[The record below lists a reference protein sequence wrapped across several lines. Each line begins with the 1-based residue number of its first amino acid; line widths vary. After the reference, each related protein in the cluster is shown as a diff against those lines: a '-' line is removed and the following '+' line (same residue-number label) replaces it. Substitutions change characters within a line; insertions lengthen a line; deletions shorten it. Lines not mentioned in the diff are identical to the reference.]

1 MSLYRTL
8 ISAQDL
14 LALRAGDAD
23 LVLLDC
29 RFDLA
34 NASAGEAA
42 YAAGHI
48 PGAHY
53 LHLDRDLSSDKIDAQ
68 GRFRGRHPLPTRER
82 FATLVGALGITPRTQ
97 VVVYDAQGGMF
108 AARPWWMLRWL
119 GHDAVAV
126 LDGGLQAWQAAGG
139 TLDTAVPARSD
150 APAYPLGD
158 RTMPTIE
165 ADALLQ
171 KLDAVTVVD
180 ARAPERYRGE
190 VEPLDKAAGHIPGA
204 RNRFFQHN
212 LGSDGRFKSPETL
225 HAEFSAVLEGRNL
238 STVIQQCGS
247 GATAC
252 HNILAME
259 HAGLGTTRL
268 YPGSWSEWCADPS
281 RPVAKG

>member
-1 MSLYRTL
+1 MTLYRTL
-8 ISAQDL
+8 ISADQL
-14 LALRAGDAD
+14 LALRAGDTP
-23 LVLLDC
+23 LVLIDS

-34 NASAGEAA
+34 DTAAGERA
-42 YAAGHI
+42 YMAGHI
-48 PGAHY
+48 PRAHY
-53 LHLDRDLSSDKIDAQ
+53 LHLDRDLSAEKTDAQ
-68 GRFRGRHPLPTRER
+68 GRFRGRHPMPTRER
-82 FATLVGALGITPRTQ
+82 FAALVGSLGVTPRTQ

-139 TLDTAVPARSD
+139 AIETAAPAR
-150 APAYPLGD
+150 AEGPAYPLGD

-165 ADALLQ
+165 ADALLRQ
-171 KLDAVTVVD
+171 LDAVTVLD

-204 RNRFFQHN
+204 LNRFFQHN
-212 LGSDGRFKSPETL
+212 LGPDGRFKSPEAL
-225 HAEFSAVLEGRNL
+225 RAEFGAVLGGRDL
-238 STVIQQCGS
+238 STVVQQCGS